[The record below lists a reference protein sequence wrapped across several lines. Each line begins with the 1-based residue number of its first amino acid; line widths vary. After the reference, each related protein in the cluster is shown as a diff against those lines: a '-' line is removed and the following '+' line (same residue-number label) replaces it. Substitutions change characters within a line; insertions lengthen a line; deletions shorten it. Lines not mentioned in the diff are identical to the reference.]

1 MEIYSA
7 GFTKHG
13 ARRFFGTLREQGI
26 ERLVDVRLNNTSQL
40 ASFAKRDDLEYFLET
55 IVGAEY
61 IHEPSLAPTQEL
73 LDAYKKNNG
82 DWETYEKGFV
92 DLMAER
98 KVEDLIS
105 KNLLKPRTLLLC
117 SEHTAEHCHRRLVIE
132 YLDAQW
138 GDVHGI
144 HL

>member
-13 ARRFFGTLREQGI
+13 ARRFFGALKQHRI

-40 ASFAKRDDLEYFLET
+40 ASFAKRDDLEFFLEELL
-55 IVGAEY
+55 GAEY
-61 IHEPSLAPTQEL
+61 RHEPLLAPTQEL

-82 DWETYEKGFV
+82 DWKTYEEGFL
-92 DLMAER
+92 DLLTSR
-98 KVEDLIS
+98 RVEDVLS
-105 KNLLKPRTLLLC
+105 KDLFQPRTLLLC
-117 SEHTAEHCHRRLVIE
+117 SEHTPEHCHRRLVIE
-132 YLDAQW
+132 YLNVHW
-138 GDVHGI
+138 GGVSGI

>member
-13 ARRFFGTLREQGI
+13 ARRFFGILREQGI

-105 KNLLKPRTLLLC
+105 KNLFKPRTLLLC